1 MFTGIVEELGH
12 VVALEPYPDAL
23 RLTIDGPMVTS
34 DSAPGDSIAVNG
46 CCLTVVTLDGAAFT
60 ADLMQETLDKTSL
73 GSLSAGS
80 PVNLERSLTATA
92 RLGGHI
98 VQGHVDGTGH
108 VVDRVPS
115 EHWDTVTFS
124 LPRALARY
132 VVAKGSIA
140 VDGTS
145 LTVISVDDDAETFT
159 VGLIPETLTRTTL
172 GLREVGDEVNLEVD
186 IIAKYVERLV
196 TR

>member
-1 MFTGIVEELGH
+1 MFTGIIEELGH
-12 VVALEPYPDAL
+12 VVTLEPYPDAL
-23 RLTIDGPMVTS
+23 RLTITGPLVTS
-34 DSAPGDSIAVNG
+34 DATPGDSISVNG
-46 CCLTVVTLDGAAFT
+46 CCLTVVTLDGPAFT

-73 GSLSAGS
+73 GSLAPGS
-80 PVNLERSLTATA
+80 PVNLERPVTATS

-108 VVDRVPS
+108 VVSRKPS

-124 LPRALARY
+124 LPVALARY
-132 VVAKGSIA
+132 VVPKGSIA

-145 LTVISVDDDAETFT
+145 LTVVHVDDDAGTFT

-172 GLREVGDEVNLEVD
+172 GLRQAGDLVNLEVD